1 MGRLGPNWRRI
12 ALIVASVAVMVGIAL
27 VVRALSAP
35 VEQVGV
41 PTLPV
46 PSPSGTQAGT
56 PSPSPSVGGTT
67 SPTTGSSPT
76 ASAEPTA
83 TSTMKS
89 SGSFTWSTA
98 TAPAAGSQG
107 ELYRYAVAAETSAG
121 IKPDSAAGTI
131 ASVLNDPRS
140 WTGTGT
146 VRFAL
151 VGKAKATTTVYLAS
165 PKTATGLCGSDARAA
180 DGCVRGDTVVINA
193 ERWKTAAP
201 AYAGDAAGYRTY
213 LINQAVGKLLGKAAA
228 RCSGNGK
235 KAPVMM
241 PQSAGLDGCTPNPW
255 P

>member
-12 ALIVASVAVMVGIAL
+12 ALIVASVAVVVGIAL

-56 PSPSPSVGGTT
+56 PSPSPSAGGST

-76 ASAEPTA
+76 ASAEP
-83 TSTMKS
+83 
-89 SGSFTWSTA
+89 
-98 TAPAAGSQG
+98 
-107 ELYRYAVAAETSAG
+107 
-121 IKPDSAAGTI
+121 AAGTI

-151 VGKAKATTTVYLAS
+151 VGKAKATTTIYLAS